1 MIIESGDRVGITG
14 QNGVGKTSL
23 LKMLVG
29 EELPTTGNIK
39 WSANAKVGYYAQ
51 DNGAQFTED
60 MSLFDW
66 MTQWRQDGQ
75 DIKEVRGILGKMLF
89 KKDDINK
96 SVKALSG
103 GEKGRMMFGKLMLEK
118 NNVLIMDEPTNHLD
132 MESIE
137 GLNLA
142 LNNYDGT
149 IIFVSHDREF
159 LSSLCTKVISI
170 SNNKFDYFNGGF
182 EDFLT
187 AST

>member
-1 MIIESGDRVGITG
+1 
-14 QNGVGKTSL
+14 
-23 LKMLVG
+23 
-29 EELPTTGNIK
+29 
-39 WSANAKVGYYAQ
+39 
-51 DNGAQFTED
+51 
-60 MSLFDW
+60 
-66 MTQWRQDGQ
+66 
-75 DIKEVRGILGKMLF
+75 
-89 KKDDINK
+89 
-96 SVKALSG
+96 
-103 GEKGRMMFGKLMLEK
+103 MFGKLMIEK

-170 SNNKFDYFNGGF
+170 TDNNFDYFNGGF
-182 EDFLT
+182 EDFLI